1 MSTNTQVCIFF
12 GKKSHQEGRLAPNW
26 PPDFCH
32 LGAETCAAPWCPCP
46 HGSLLIGGGMPAV
59 PLSGLPGSAVPTE
72 EAPGLSC
79 RHPEPET
86 KRPQKSGNPPFWA
99 TPIMDA
105 WMKFFTNTVR
115 RGNIGSGVFFIS
127 LAIMCK
133 IEIHGC
139 VFVSSPS
146 GDHPFIG
153 MQALYDCGRKIFEI
167 VTPAQTL
174 TTFGSIM
181 STQGKITFRTY
192 SHQSASLWS

>member
-1 MSTNTQVCIFF
+1 MPSFCRKVLRVLLQCQPILKFVT
-12 GKKSHQEGRLAPNW
+12 KKVHLEGRLAPNW

-86 KRPQKSGNPPFWA
+86 KRLQKSM
-99 TPIMDA
+99 T
-105 WMKFFTNTVR
+105 
-115 RGNIGSGVFFIS
+115 
-127 LAIMCK
+127 MCR

-139 VFVSSPS
+139 VFVCSPS

-153 MQALYDCGRKIFEI
+153 RQAGTVL
-167 VTPAQTL
+167 
-174 TTFGSIM
+174 
-181 STQGKITFRTY
+181 
-192 SHQSASLWS
+192 LWKENI